1 MNQALRAHCTNYCME
16 QCSTLLWV
24 NQALRARV
32 HWRYEL
38 QLLTNNYFGA
48 ADTGVGTS
56 EMSR

>member
-32 HWRYEL
+32 HWWYEL
-38 QLLTNNYFGA
+38 QLSIDKYIGA
-48 ADTGVGTS
+48 ANTA
-56 EMSR
+56 